1 MEIPMMNAALT
12 KIVNGP
18 LLLRERGRE
27 WSMIRL
33 RGLVVSLGALSK
45 WSVLSLPQVWIHQT
59 LNHGRN
65 LAKTIAGC
73 VHILSGVNCASNG

>member
-1 MEIPMMNAALT
+1 MMNAALT

-33 RGLVVSLGALSK
+33 RGLVVSLGALSR
-45 WSVLSLPQVWIHQT
+45 WSVLFLLPEWIHQM

-65 LAKTIAGC
+65 LAKTTAGC
-73 VHILSGVNCASNG
+73 VRILSDANCASNG

>member
-1 MEIPMMNAALT
+1 MMNAALT

-45 WSVLSLPQVWIHQT
+45 WSVLSLLPAWIHQMP
-59 LNHGRN
+59 NHGRN
-65 LAKTIAGC
+65 SAKTIARC
-73 VHILSGVNCASNG
+73 VHFLSDANCASNG